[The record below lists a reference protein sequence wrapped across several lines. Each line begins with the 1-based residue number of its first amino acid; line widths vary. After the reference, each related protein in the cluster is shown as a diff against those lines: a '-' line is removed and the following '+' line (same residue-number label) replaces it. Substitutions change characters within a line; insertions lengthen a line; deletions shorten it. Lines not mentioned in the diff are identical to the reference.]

1 MCGVVGLVTRPGKST
16 DLLRAK
22 RDAILEQ
29 LRHRGPDSAGQ
40 YQDGSVW
47 LGHVRLSILDLTSAG
62 NQPMATPD
70 GRLVICYNG
79 EVYNFRELADSLAL
93 HGLQSHSDTE
103 AILGAFAKF
112 GIAAVPRF
120 NGMFAFAI
128 YDRQRKKLW
137 LVRDRLGIKPLYY
150 RVDDHGFAFASEI
163 KALLA
168 MNSATPECDLASL
181 HEWLFYG
188 NTLGER
194 TLYQGIRKL
203 LPGHYLELDLA
214 TFECHIEEYWAP
226 KQQTELL
233 QVEASTGDLIAE
245 TRRLLEQAVKRQL
258 VSDVPV
264 GIFLSGGIDSSA
276 ITAFA
281 SKHYGGRISTYSAG
295 FDFDKGINE
304 LPKARRVAQFYGT
317 EHHEIHISGVEIA
330 DIVEKMVCHHG
341 MPFSDAANL
350 PLYLLS
356 SRIKDTTKVVLQGD
370 GGDEMFGGYSR
381 YTTLRFY
388 KTARALAKLGRWAN
402 YLTPRNARFYRRQ
415 RYINAL
421 APDDP
426 VKVMALLLTEEDGYS
441 NPAAIFAPEIRRQI
455 MEADPF
461 ARYREC
467 QSYFTGEDLVNQMLL
482 VDAMIILPDIFLEKV
497 DRATMAASVE
507 ARVPFLDNDLVDFCM
522 RLPGPQKVRFGQ
534 KKWLL
539 KKALERTVPDDV
551 LYGKKTGFGVPYGY
565 WLRGVLKPLFFD
577 QLQLFNKR
585 QPGVL
590 DEITIHALYDEHVS
604 RRRDRSF
611 LLWKLLNFMIWANQ
625 TRVCFTS

>member
-1 MCGVVGLVTRPGKST
+1 MCGIVGKVVRQNIEL
-16 DLLRAK
+16 DLSDRKKAQ
-22 RDAILEQ
+22 AIAAI
-29 LRHRGPDSAGQ
+29 RHRGPDMRGEYS
-40 YQDGSVW
+40 YGSIW
-47 LGHVRLSILDLTSAG
+47 LAHVRLSILDLSDAAS
-62 NQPMATPD
+62 QPMATENS
-70 GRLVICYNG
+70 RYVISYNG
-79 EVYNFRELADSLAL
+79 EVYNFRELADSLSL
-93 HGLQSHSDTE
+93 DSLRSHSDTE
-103 AILGAFAKF
+103 VVLRTFAKL
-112 GIAAVPRF
+112 GVNALPRL
-120 NGMFAFAI
+120 NGMFAFAL
-128 YDRQRKKLW
+128 YDKQGQKLW

-150 RVDDHGFAFASEI
+150 RFDEAGLSFGSEI

-168 MNSATPECDLASL
+168 MDGESPQCDLLSL
-181 HEWLFYG
+181 HEWLYYG
-188 NTLGER
+188 SSLGEH
-194 TLYQGIRKL
+194 TLYKGIHKL
-203 LPGHYLELDLA
+203 LPGHYLELNVSS
-214 TFECHIEEYWAP
+214 FGWRIEKYWGPKEYAGSA
-226 KQQTELL
+226 KFDGSVEDRIHQT
-233 QVEASTGDLIAE
+233 
-245 TRRLLEQAVKRQL
+245 RNLLEQAVKRQL

-281 SKHYGGRISTYSAG
+281 SKHYGGRIATYSAG
-295 FDFDKGINE
+295 FDFDKGVNE
-304 LPKARRVAQFYGT
+304 LLKARRVAEFYGT
-317 EHHEIHISGVEIA
+317 EHHEIHISGFAIA
-330 DIVEKMVCHHG
+330 DVVEKMVHQHD
-341 MPFSDAANL
+341 MPFSDAANM

-381 YTTLRFY
+381 YTTLSFY
-388 KTARALAKLGRWAN
+388 KTARVLAKLGRLAN
-402 YLTPRNARFYRRQ
+402 YLTPRNAQLYRRQ

-522 RLPGPQKVRFGQ
+522 QLSGPQKVRFGR

-539 KKALERTVPDDV
+539 KKALEGTVPHDV

-565 WLRGVLKPLFFD
+565 WLRGVLKPLFFG
-577 QLQLFNKR
+577 QLQLFDKR

-611 LLWKLLNFMIWANQ
+611 LLWKLLNFLIWANQ